1 MKQRKLFKSQR
12 AKRGEGRKDKNVP
25 IFVSTEVKSILDTL
39 KKAYSNCHFEGKVN
53 GHVTYNQLFRRLV
66 ATVGLAADQDVMKE
80 FKKLSNEKAQLDK
93 TVAPVTAV
101 DVATVAQATDGKDVC
116 ESLVKEQVGEAP
128 KDESN
133 NEKPEESNSL
143 TQKQTQDGF
152 YFIKDNEKKLACL
165 GDRAPFYYKNGAYYE
180 GCRELF
186 KNGWE
191 LVSPD
196 GRRTSIIEEAWK
208 IRKEYDRQ
216 LKKP

>member
-101 DVATVAQATDGKDVC
+101 DVATVAQAADGVDHSEASVTP
-116 ESLVKEQVGEAP
+116 EKECNNVSSSEELP
-128 KDESN
+128 KDNATSD
-133 NEKPEESNSL
+133 K
-143 TQKQTQDGF
+143 F
-152 YFIKDNEKKLACL
+152 YFIDQAGNTVEAHVGNSAFYAILNNKNVGCWNMYRDRWKLLC
-165 GDRAPFYYKNGAYYE
+165 
-180 GCRELF
+180 
-186 KNGWE
+186 
-191 LVSPD
+191 PD
-196 GRRTSIIEEAWK
+196 GRIVEEVSEAK
-208 IRKEYDRQ
+208 AIYLKE
-216 LKKP
+216 KKPLKQAR

>member
-25 IFVSTEVKSILDTL
+25 IFVSTGVKSILDTL

-101 DVATVAQATDGKDVC
+101 DVATVAQAADGVAH
-116 ESLVKEQVGEAP
+116 SEAP
-128 KDESN
+128 VTPEKECNNGSSSEELPKDNVASD
-133 NEKPEESNSL
+133 K
-143 TQKQTQDGF
+143 F
-152 YFIKDNEKKLACL
+152 YFIDQAGKTVEAHVGDSAFYAILNNKYVGCWNMYLSHWKLLC
-165 GDRAPFYYKNGAYYE
+165 
-180 GCRELF
+180 
-186 KNGWE
+186 
-191 LVSPD
+191 PD
-196 GRRTSIIEEAWK
+196 GRIVEEFSEAK
-208 IRKEYDRQ
+208 AIYLKEKRLY
-216 LKKP
+216 